1 MAKSAITFKFN
12 PLPEGFCPKTTNQLG
27 NVLASRFEGI
37 LPDTAGVVYKG
48 GITPPADIS
57 GVWHR
62 DTPQGPGGVYRFY
75 NGFWV
80 RDENRRIGEITIWAG
95 NPTGLFDNTGKG
107 LAGSGPVALDWY
119 GWAFCNGQNGTVD
132 LRDRM
137 IICQND
143 QASPYSGAYR
153 TNVKGTPLTTG
164 GTHQVQLQISE
175 MPQHKHFSPPNKTFI
190 LGTASYTGYADI
202 REQAPFDI
210 GFGFETGDVVHN
222 GPMNLPHENMPP
234 FYALAYI
241 QYIGY

>member
-48 GITPPADIS
+48 SITPPADIN
-57 GVWHR
+57 GVWLR

-80 RDENRRIGEITIWAG
+80 RAENRRIGEITVWAG
-95 NPTGLFDNTGKG
+95 NPIGLFDNSGKG

-143 QASPYSGAYR
+143 TATPYSTQYR
-153 TNVKGTPLTTG
+153 TNVTNVPTTTG
-164 GTHQVQLQISE
+164 GEHQHTLTNDEV
-175 MPQHKHFSPPNKTFI
+175 PKTPI
-190 LGTASYTGYADI
+190 TGTVTIGKSDNRDGSDTEALGTDFGKGSATFNVIGYVNGG
-202 REQAPFDI
+202 EKP
-210 GFGFETGDVVHN
+210 HN
-222 GPMNLPHENMPP
+222 NMPP
-234 FYALAYI
+234 YYALAYI